1 MHGGPGL
8 MGWRSRPH
16 INEYVVDSPC
26 DAQHQFALLIRM
38 SLKVH
43 PAKGASPTVEGQAA
57 LGDTPEPASL
67 VRDWLD
73 ID

>member
-1 MHGGPGL
+1 
-8 MGWRSRPH
+8 
-16 INEYVVDSPC
+16 
-26 DAQHQFALLIRM
+26 M

-57 LGDTPEPASL
+57 LGDPGVEPELREGFVRKDTPEPASL